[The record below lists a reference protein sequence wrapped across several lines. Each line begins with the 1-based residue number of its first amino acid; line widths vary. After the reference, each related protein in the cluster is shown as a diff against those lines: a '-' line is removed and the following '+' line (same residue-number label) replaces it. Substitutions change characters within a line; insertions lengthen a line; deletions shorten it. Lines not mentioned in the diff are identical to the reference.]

1 MKLGKVVKSFEVNSN
16 AMDKINSF
24 TRKELAE
31 DDVYIFPM
39 VMCDNELDRDYDKFE
54 VETLKTL
61 AELYKGKT
69 VIFDHFCSA
78 ANQTARIFDTEVVHV
93 PNEKTFDGTDL
104 YQLVGYA
111 YMLKSE
117 ATQEIINNLD
127 AGILKEVSVNCNVG
141 ESKCSICGNDYFF
154 GDCQHYKS
162 RQYDGKT
169 CFTYL
174 GKAKDAYEVSFVA
187 VPAQPGAGVTKSWYD
202 DTNSKKSKG
211 AKNIMNYE
219 EIKSSLAEMG
229 IELDSVAK
237 EKGVVPELN
246 VILGAIKKKFDEIP
260 KAKLDSTEEFISA
273 EKAKNFI
280 GKEMAAEEILEA
292 AKSFES
298 VNTKAKAYDTIK
310 SKAIDDAVAS
320 GIRARGESF
329 NEERYKKLFET
340 STIEEIKGWQADFD
354 KEAENV
360 IHKGRKSEDSETPN
374 GVGTTNVNLN
384 DYKF

>member
-1 MKLGKVVKSFEVNSN
+1 MKLGKVAKSFEVNSN

-24 TRKELAE
+24 TRKELTE

-127 AGILKEVSVNCNVG
+127 AGILKEVSVNCSVG
-141 ESKCSICGNDYFF
+141 ENKCSICGNDYFF
-154 GDCQHYKS
+154 GDCQHWKS

-202 DTNSKKSKG
+202 DTNSKKAKG

-246 VILGAIKKKFDEIP
+246 VILGAVKKKFDELP
-260 KAKLDSTEEFISA
+260 KAELDSTEDFISA

-280 GKEMAAEEILEA
+280 GKEMTAEEILEA
-292 AKSFES
+292 AKSFEN

-329 NEERYKKLFET
+329 SEERYKKLFET
-340 STIEEIKGWQADFD
+340 STIEEIKGWQEDFD
-354 KEAENV
+354 REAGHV

-374 GVGTTNVNLN
+374 GGAANVNLN

>member
-24 TRKELAE
+24 TRKELTE

-39 VMCDNELDRDYDKFE
+39 VMCDNELDRDFDKFE

-69 VIFDHFCSA
+69 VIFDHSCSA

-127 AGILKEVSVNCNVG
+127 AGILKEVSVNCSVG
-141 ESKCSICGNDYFF
+141 ENKCSICGNDYFF
-154 GDCQHYKS
+154 GDCQHWKS

-202 DTNSKKSKG
+202 DTNSKKAKG

-219 EIKSSLAEMG
+219 EAKTSLAEIG
-229 IELDSVAK
+229 VDLDSIAK
-237 EKGVVPELN
+237 EKDTVPELN
-246 VILGAIKKKFDEIP
+246 VILAAVKTKFAEMP
-260 KAKLDSTEEFISA
+260 KAELDSTEEFISA
-273 EKAKNFI
+273 EKAKSVI
-280 GKEMAAEEILEA
+280 GKDMAADEILAA
-292 AKSFES
+292 AKSFEEAD
-298 VNTKAKAYDTIK
+298 NKAKAYDEIK
-310 SKAIDDAVAS
+310 NKAIDDAIAS
-320 GIRARGESF
+320 GIKAKGDAF
-329 NEERYKKLFET
+329 NEERIRKFLESCT
-340 STIEEIKGWQADFD
+340 VAEIKDWANDYEN
-354 KEAENV
+354 EA
-360 IHKGRKSEDSETPN
+360 KKALAAGRISEDSSQKAMNTLAYD
-374 GVGTTNVNLN
+374 NL
-384 DYKF
+384 DDFRI

>member
-1 MKLGKVVKSFEVNSN
+1 LKLGKVAKSFEVNSN

-117 ATQEIINNLD
+117 ATQEIINSID
-127 AGILKEVSVNCNVG
+127 AGILKEVSVNCSVG
-141 ESKCSICGNDYFF
+141 ENKCSICGNDYLF
-154 GDCQHYKS
+154 GDCQHWKS

-187 VPAQPGAGVTKSWYD
+187 VPAQPAAGVTKSWYD
-202 DTNSKKSKG
+202 DTNSKKAKG

-246 VILGAIKKKFDEIP
+246 VILGAVKKKFDELP
-260 KAKLDSTEEFISA
+260 KAELGSTEDFISA

-280 GKEMAAEEILEA
+280 GKEMTAEEILEA
-292 AKSFES
+292 AKSFEN

-340 STIEEIKGWQADFD
+340 STIEEIKGWQEDFD
-354 KEAENV
+354 REAENV

-374 GVGTTNVNLN
+374 GGAANVNLN

>member
-1 MKLGKVVKSFEVNSN
+1 MKLGKVAKSFEVNSN

-127 AGILKEVSVNCNVG
+127 AGILKEVSVNCSVG
-141 ESKCSICGNDYFF
+141 ENKCSICGNDYLF
-154 GDCQHYKS
+154 GDCQHWKS

-202 DTNSKKSKG
+202 DTNSKKAKG

-246 VILGAIKKKFDEIP
+246 VILGAVKKKFDELP
-260 KAKLDSTEEFISA
+260 KAELDSTEDFISA

-280 GKEMAAEEILEA
+280 GKEMTAEEILEA
-292 AKSFES
+292 AKSFEN

-340 STIEEIKGWQADFD
+340 STIEEIKGWQEDFD
-354 KEAENV
+354 REAENV
-360 IHKGRKSEDSETPN
+360 IHKGRKSEDSETPK
-374 GVGTTNVNLN
+374 GAETTNVNLN

>member
-39 VMCDNELDRDYDKFE
+39 VMCDNELDRDFDKFE

-61 AELYKGKT
+61 AELYVGKT

-117 ATQEIINNLD
+117 ATQEIINNID
-127 AGILKEVSVNCNVG
+127 AGILKEVSVNCSVAEN
-141 ESKCSICGNDYFF
+141 KCSICGNDYLF
-154 GDCQHYKS
+154 GDCQHWKS

-187 VPAQPGAGVTKSWYD
+187 VPAQPGAGVTKSWYND
-202 DTNSKKSKG
+202 AGSKKAKG

-229 IELDSVAK
+229 VELDSIAK
-237 EKGVVPELN
+237 EKGVVPEMD
-246 VILGAIKKKFDEIP
+246 VILGAVKKKFDEFP
-260 KAKLDSTEEFISA
+260 KTEPTEEFISA
-273 EKAKNFI
+273 EKAKDII
-280 GKEMAAEEILEA
+280 GKDMTADEILAA

-298 VNTKAKAYDTIK
+298 VNMKAKAYDTIK
-310 SKAIDDAVAS
+310 EKAIDDAVAS

-374 GVGTTNVNLN
+374 GAGATNVNLN